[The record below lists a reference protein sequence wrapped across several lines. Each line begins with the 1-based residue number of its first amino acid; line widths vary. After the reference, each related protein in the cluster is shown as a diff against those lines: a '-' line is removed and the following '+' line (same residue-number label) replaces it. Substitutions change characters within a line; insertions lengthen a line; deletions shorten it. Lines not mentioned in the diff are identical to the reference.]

1 MISLLAMGSQL
12 LAAAETE
19 AADQAFADPDLALWT
34 LFIFL
39 ILMALLYAFAWGP
52 ICEALDKREQSIRED
67 IEKARVGAEDAERV
81 LAEYNAK
88 LAAAGEEA
96 SSIVAGAREEADKA
110 RERIVNEG
118 KDEAERIR
126 QRGYADVESA
136 KKAAVNALAQS
147 SVDNAVG
154 LAGRMIGKD
163 VDKDAHAELIRESL
177 EKFSTN

>member
-1 MISLLAMGSQL
+1 MNSLFALSTQL

-34 LFIFL
+34 FFIFM
-39 ILMALLYAFAWGP
+39 ILLGLLYVFAWGP

-67 IEKARVGAEDAERV
+67 IEKARVGAEDAERT
-81 LAEYNAK
+81 LAEYNAR

-96 SSIVAGAREEADKA
+96 SSIVAGAREEAEKA

-118 KDEAERIR
+118 KEEAERIR
-126 QRGYADVESA
+126 ERGYADVESA
-136 KKAAVNALAQS
+136 KKAAVNTLAQA
-147 SVDNAVG
+147 SVDSAVG
-154 LAGRMIGKD
+154 LAGRMIGKS

-177 EKFSTN
+177 EKFSTK